1 MYKSYQY
8 NHKKEGS
15 KFSLLAE
22 KSCNKLFAQE
32 PSSNTSITSAGSPE
46 LIIKIAKGTAITKAI
61 VKAIAYKP
69 VVKAT

>member
-32 PSSNTSITSAGSPE
+32 PRFNTSITSATSPE
-46 LIIKIAKGTAITKAI
+46 LRFKIAKGTAFTKAT
-61 VKAIAYKP
+61 VKAIASKP
-69 VVKAT
+69 AVNGT